1 MPTSSGFT
9 PLGAERA
16 ATADRENRRIE
27 KSDEKAMRN
36 DLQAIMGIADVET
49 REAIRARLELA
60 SASWQCWPV
69 QGHA

>member
-1 MPTSSGFT
+1 MMT
-9 PLGAERA
+9 AEQ
-16 ATADRENRRIE
+16 EF
-27 KSDEKAMRN
+27 KSAVAELRDLIAECKAIRN
-36 DLQAIMGIADVET
+36 DLQAIMDTADIET

>member
-1 MPTSSGFT
+1 MMTVTEQEIEFAVA
-9 PLGAERA
+9 LAELRA
-16 ATADRENRRIE
+16 LIAEC
-27 KSDEKAMRN
+27 KAMRN